1 LDHGPATE
9 WKEDRSE
16 DYKSRLGLVMF
27 AIYLVIYLV
36 FILISVISPK
46 TLGMDIGS
54 LNLAIVY
61 GFGLI
66 IIAIIQAILYN
77 FMCSRHEH
85 INKPKPESKEESA
98 S

>member
-1 LDHGPATE
+1 MNHGPATE
-9 WKEDRSE
+9 WKEDKSE
-16 DYKSRLGLVMF
+16 DYKSRLGLIMF

-46 TLGMDIGS
+46 TLGVDIGS

-85 INKPKPESKEESA
+85 NNSKPESKEESA

>member
-16 DYKSRLGLVMF
+16 DYKSRLGLIMF

-77 FMCSRHEH
+77 LMCSRHEH
-85 INKPKPESKEESA
+85 LNSKPESKEESA